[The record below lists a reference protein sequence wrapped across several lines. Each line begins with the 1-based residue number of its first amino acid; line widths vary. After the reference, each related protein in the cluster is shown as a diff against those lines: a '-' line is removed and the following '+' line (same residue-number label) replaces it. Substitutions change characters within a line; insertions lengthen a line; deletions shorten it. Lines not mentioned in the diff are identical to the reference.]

1 MEVPSAGRWLIRR
14 CDRVLAVSQATAQA
28 LSQWGVLPDRIHVV
42 HTIMDSDE
50 LHRDSQV
57 PLQDEPPGMEAEI
70 KILLPA
76 QLVRT
81 KGQVTAIEAAHHLKE
96 QGLDFVMWLCG
107 DVKLGVPETYR
118 QELCQTITRYG
129 LGNQVLLLGQRNDI
143 RALMP
148 QADMVIL
155 PTYTEGFP
163 RCVWEA
169 MLVKCPVIATPAGG
183 VTDLVV
189 HNETG
194 LLVDVDDS
202 VGLARAIGRLAADS
216 ALSATL
222 KERAYEQVCS
232 TFALDKTT
240 TALNLALAG

>member
-1 MEVPSAGRWLIRR
+1 V
-14 CDRVLAVSQATAQA
+14 T
-28 LSQWGVLPDRIHVV
+28 PDRIHVV
-42 HTIMDSDE
+42 HTVMDSDE
-50 LHRDSQV
+50 LHRDSQT

-81 KGQVTAIEAAHHLKE
+81 KGQMTAVEAARQLQE
-96 QGLDFVMWLCG
+96 QGLNFVMWLCG
-107 DVKLGVPETYR
+107 DVKLGVPDTFR
-118 QELCQTITRYG
+118 QELCRAITRYG
-129 LGNQVLLLGQRNDI
+129 LDKQVFLLGQRDDI
-143 RALMP
+143 RALMA

-163 RCVWEA
+163 RCLWEA

-202 VGLARAIGRLAADS
+202 AGLAQAIGRLAGDS
-216 ALSATL
+216 SLNATL
-222 KERAYEQVCS
+222 KERAYAQVCS
-232 TFALDKTT
+232 TFAVDKTT